1 MRFDNIFRFL
11 LQGGVGGRGGSSQ
24 SNANNVKG
32 RVVPVRAIPHSSTQ
46 KFRGTFFTLG
56 LGSCPFLSF
65 GRSTSLSHLI
75 LFYTLG
81 LQVRGRVQAAG
92 T

>member
-56 LGSCPFLSF
+56 PWLLPIFEFWPF
-65 GRSTSLSHLI
+65 
-75 LFYTLG
+75 Y
-81 LQVRGRVQAAG
+81 
-92 T
+92 